1 MTKSGVD
8 ELRSQIFFLLF
19 TVFIILL
26 AAGCAETP
34 TNVGVNLLPKNDFLQ
49 LDTTIVTST
58 RSYNGSIIPTTSVA
72 PRILVG
78 SVNGLQ
84 CWGLYRF
91 AILPDSVKTYPIVSA
106 ELDLRTVYHF
116 GDSLAPFS
124 MAVHRILMNW
134 VTDSLTIDS
143 LKAAGFY
150 STTQSG
156 VWNPSSIGDTSTITI
171 PLDTN
176 MIRSWGTVSDTV
188 YNNYGVLLRPT
199 NNGVV
204 KGFGSF
210 NISDVTLS
218 PKLLLRFRDS
228 AGNIDTLIVSTGS
241 NRFVTT
247 GINTSWPTDPTHL
260 WVMNGGAERG
270 YIEFDVHKIPLHAAI
285 HKATL
290 ELTLDARSSQF
301 NYFTADSV
309 YAYFVDTSGTTL
321 TYISGI
327 GTPVQNGTA
336 KVYQFPVG
344 QFVQRWVR
352 GASLQRI
359 AIAGYDEYFAL
370 DVFSFYGAQ
379 STQALKPKLTVI
391 YSLLQ

>member
-8 ELRSQIFFLLF
+8 ELRSQIIFLFL
-19 TVFIILL
+19 TVIVILL

-49 LDTTIVTST
+49 LDTTIVTAT

-78 SVNGLQ
+78 NVNGLQ

-91 AILPDSVKTYPIVSA
+91 SILPDSVKSYPMVSA

-124 MAVHRILMNW
+124 MAVHQILMNW

-156 VWNPSSIGDTSTITI
+156 VWNPSPIGDTSTITI

-176 MIRSWGTVSDTV
+176 MIRSWGTLSDTV

-199 NNGVV
+199 NSGVV

-218 PKLLLRFRDS
+218 PMLLLRFRDS
-228 AGNIDTLIVSTGS
+228 AGNIDTLIVNTGS

-247 GINTSWPTDPTHL
+247 GINASWSSDPTHL

-270 YIEFDVHKIPLHAAI
+270 YVEFDVSKIPLHAAI
-285 HKATL
+285 HKAVL
-290 ELTLDARSSQF
+290 ELTLDSRSSQF
-301 NYFTADSV
+301 NYFTADSA

-336 KVYQFPVG
+336 RVYQFPVG

-359 AIAGYDEYFAL
+359 AIGGYDEYFAL
-370 DVFSFYGAQ
+370 DLFSFYGAQ
-379 STQALKPKLTVI
+379 STPGLKPKLTVI
-391 YSLLQ
+391 YSILQ